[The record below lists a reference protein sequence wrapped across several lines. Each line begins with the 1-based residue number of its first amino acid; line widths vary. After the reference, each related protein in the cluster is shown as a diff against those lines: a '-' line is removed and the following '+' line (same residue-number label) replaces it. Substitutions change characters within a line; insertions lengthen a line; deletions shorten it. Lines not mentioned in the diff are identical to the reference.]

1 MFYLYNLFSVLY
13 PKAFYAWV
21 HVHLLLQSAPR
32 NLEISDFR
40 YWNMCIF
47 NVAHKNYRNNISVF
61 VEYMFVP
68 FSREVIPVELSYL
81 LFLYGVLP

>member
-1 MFYLYNLFSVLY
+1 
-13 PKAFYAWV
+13 
-21 HVHLLLQSAPR
+21 
-32 NLEISDFR
+32 
-40 YWNMCIF
+40 MCIF

-61 VEYMFVP
+61 VDYMFAP